1 MCIVFSRFVALLD
14 GQQSIRMHV
23 RPDTATARRAERA
36 VPDAAAAAYTDATDA
51 TAAGDASADADATAE
66 PDEHVER
73 ELG

>member
-1 MCIVFSRFVALLD
+1 
-14 GQQSIRMHV
+14 MHV
-23 RPDTATARRAERA
+23 RPDTATTGRAERA

-51 TAAGDASADADATAE
+51 TDATAAADASADADATAE